1 MIEPYSTCGG
11 IPSSCFL
18 SQNIAVSLV
27 STEVSQENCNQITF
41 VFQVV
46 PNLLIFQVYPTNW
59 TSFLRSNNSALAYVP
74 GSLNESNGLLSITY
88 SYSQT
93 IQN

>member
-1 MIEPYSTCGG
+1 M
-11 IPSSCFL
+11 
-18 SQNIAVSLV
+18 
-27 STEVSQENCNQITF
+27 
-41 VFQVV
+41 
-46 PNLLIFQVYPTNW
+46 LIFQVYPTNW
-59 TSFLRSNNSALAYVP
+59 TSFLRSNNSALTYVP